1 AMTTARTAPRTRLS
15 PYASRMGVAADAM
28 RRRSLG
34 IGCHYLS
41 VSLRRLRGRVRVGV
55 SDIITARMAN
65 TQSAKKRVRASLR
78 KRDRNRSTRSAVKT
92 LVSRARRPALPD
104 ATSLTSEEVRRAISA
119 LDKAAEKGVLHANNA
134 SRRKARLMSALA
146 KLTPSGGKP
155 APPKGSGKTA
165 TASPAKKPAARPTKA
180 KA

>member
-1 AMTTARTAPRTRLS
+1 
-15 PYASRMGVAADAM
+15 
-28 RRRSLG
+28 
-34 IGCHYLS
+34 
-41 VSLRRLRGRVRVGV
+41 
-55 SDIITARMAN
+55 MAN

-92 LVSRARRPALPD
+92 LVSRARRPLVPNEA
-104 ATSLTSEEVRRAISA
+104 SLTSEEVRRAISA

-146 KLTPSGGKP
+146 KLT
-155 APPKGSGKTA
+155 
-165 TASPAKKPAARPTKA
+165 AKKPAASAPSASAKKPTAKPAAKPAKA

>member
-1 AMTTARTAPRTRLS
+1 MS
-15 PYASRMGVAADAM
+15 VAADAM
-28 RRRSLG
+28 RRRSLD
-34 IGCHYLS
+34 IGGHCS
-41 VSLRRLRGRVRVGV
+41 CVISR
-55 SDIITARMAN
+55 IITARMAN
-65 TQSAKKRVRASLR
+65 TQSAKKRVRASIR

-104 ATSLTSEEVRRAISA
+104 AASLTSEEVRRAISA

-146 KLTPSGGKP
+146 KLAPTAGKP

-180 KA
+180 QA

>member
-1 AMTTARTAPRTRLS
+1 M
-15 PYASRMGVAADAM
+15 
-28 RRRSLG
+28 
-34 IGCHYLS
+34 
-41 VSLRRLRGRVRVGV
+41 
-55 SDIITARMAN
+55 TARMPN
-65 TQSAKKRVRASLR
+65 PQPAKKRVRASLR

-104 ATSLTSEEVRRAISA
+104 AASLTSEEVRRAISA

-146 KLTPSGGKP
+146 KLAPTAGKP
-155 APPKGSGKTA
+155 APAKASGKAA
-165 TASPAKKPAARPTKA
+165 TPAASAPKKPASKPAKA

>member
-1 AMTTARTAPRTRLS
+1 
-15 PYASRMGVAADAM
+15 
-28 RRRSLG
+28 
-34 IGCHYLS
+34 
-41 VSLRRLRGRVRVGV
+41 
-55 SDIITARMAN
+55 MAN

-92 LVSRARRPALPD
+92 LVSRARRPAAPD
-104 ATSLTSEEVRRAISA
+104 GASLTSEEVRRAISA

-146 KLTPSGGKP
+146 KLAP
-155 APPKGSGKTA
+155 AADKSAPARGSGKTA
-165 TASPAKKPAARPTKA
+165 APTASAAKKSPAKPAKA

>member
-1 AMTTARTAPRTRLS
+1 
-15 PYASRMGVAADAM
+15 
-28 RRRSLG
+28 
-34 IGCHYLS
+34 
-41 VSLRRLRGRVRVGV
+41 
-55 SDIITARMAN
+55 MAN

-92 LVSRARRPALPD
+92 LVSRARRPALPE
-104 ATSLTSEEVRRAISA
+104 AASLTSEEVRRAISA

-146 KLTPSGGKP
+146 KLAPAAAAGPKPASKASAKP
-155 APPKGSGKTA
+155 APA
-165 TASPAKKPAARPTKA
+165 AKKPASKPAKA

>member
-1 AMTTARTAPRTRLS
+1 
-15 PYASRMGVAADAM
+15 
-28 RRRSLG
+28 
-34 IGCHYLS
+34 
-41 VSLRRLRGRVRVGV
+41 
-55 SDIITARMAN
+55 MAN

-104 ATSLTSEEVRRAISA
+104 AASLTSEEVRRAISA

-146 KLTPSGGKP
+146 KLAPAGTPRAATRASAKP
-155 APPKGSGKTA
+155 APAARKA
-165 TASPAKKPAARPTKA
+165 AAKPAKA

>member
-1 AMTTARTAPRTRLS
+1 MS
-15 PYASRMGVAADAM
+15 VAADAM
-28 RRRSLG
+28 RRRSLD
-34 IGCHYLS
+34 IGCHYLPP
-41 VSLRRLRGRVRVGV
+41 VPNISLPFWGKVRAVFLPPPCGGGSGWGV

-146 KLTPSGGKP
+146 KLTPVAEAPQKAPGRGSTKVAP
-155 APPKGSGKTA
+155 APA
-165 TASPAKKPAARPTKA
+165 KPAAKA
-180 KA
+180 GKTRS

>member
-1 AMTTARTAPRTRLS
+1 L
-15 PYASRMGVAADAM
+15 
-28 RRRSLG
+28 RSA
-34 IGCHYLS
+34 
-41 VSLRRLRGRVRVGV
+41 
-55 SDIITARMAN
+55 IITARMAN

-104 ATSLTSEEVRRAISA
+104 AASLTSEEVRRAISA

-146 KLTPSGGKP
+146 KL
-155 APPKGSGKTA
+155 APA
-165 TASPAKKPAARPTKA
+165 TASAPKPATKASAKPATPAKKPASKPAKA
-180 KA
+180 KT